1 MTLKEFLDRHSD
13 ALLDFQTVSLWER
26 EELLLRDHWFKD
38 RMLSALND
46 YGDREV
52 LEESFSYLRGLVRIT
67 LEKEGE
73 QPTVPVFGQW
83 TPASNPPADRESV
96 IVYVPDHG
104 VEACYCC
111 YEDGKWYVHGV
122 KFDYVTAWMPL
133 PEPPE
138 EGGARR

>member
-26 EELLLRDHWFKD
+26 EHLLLC
-38 RMLSALND
+38 
-46 YGDREV
+46 
-52 LEESFSYLRGLVRIT
+52 
-67 LEKEGE
+67 
-73 QPTVPVFGQW
+73 
-83 TPASNPPADRESV
+83 
-96 IVYVPDHG
+96 
-104 VEACYCC
+104 VEACDCC
-111 YEDGKWYVHGV
+111 YEDGKWYVHGI